1 MAQSTL
7 KVVTIGAGYFARF
20 HHDAWSRASQA
31 TLTAICD
38 IDRGKAEAAA
48 KEVGVDTVYDDP
60 EEMLTRERPDL
71 VDIATPP
78 ATHRDLVALAA
89 GLGIDVVCQKAFTRS
104 LAEARETVAAA
115 EAAGVTLTVHE
126 NFRFQPWFREIRRL
140 LDEGA
145 LGELYSAAF
154 RLRPGDGQGPR
165 AYLDRQ
171 PYFQGMERFLIHE
184 TGIHFI
190 DTFRFLCGDCE
201 AVYAELRR
209 LNPVIAGEDAGV
221 FLMSHAGG
229 ARSLF
234 DGNRLSDHIAEN
246 RRLTMG
252 ELLVEG
258 SAGGLRLDGDGR
270 LFRRDFGSNEERP
283 HPYHWEKR
291 GFAGDSVLALQQHVV
306 AHLLHGAPLENSGS
320 AYLANLEIEDAV
332 YRSAASG
339 QRIAPRPASP
349 R

>member
-20 HHDAWSRASQA
+20 HHDAWSRAPQA
-31 TLTAICD
+31 TLAAICD
-38 IDRGKAEAAA
+38 IDRDKAGAAA
-48 KEVGVDTVYDDP
+48 KEVGVPTVYDDP
-60 EEMLTRERPDL
+60 EEMLARERPDL

-89 GLGIDVVCQKAFTRS
+89 GLGIDVICQKAFTRS
-104 LAEARETVAAA
+104 MAEARETVAIA
-115 EAAGVTLTVHE
+115 EAAGITLTIHE

-145 LGELYSAAF
+145 LGELYSVAF
-154 RLRPGDGQGPR
+154 RLRPGDGQGPH

-190 DTFRFLCGDCE
+190 DTFRFLCGDAE

-221 FLMSHAGG
+221 FLMTHAGG
-229 ARSLF
+229 VRSLF

-252 ELLVEG
+252 ELLIEG
-258 SAGGLRLDGDGR
+258 SAASLRLDGDGR

-283 HPYHWEKR
+283 HAYGWEKR
-291 GFAGDSVLALQQHVV
+291 GFAGDSVFALQEHVV
-306 AHLLHGAPLENSGS
+306 AHLLHATPLENDGR
-320 AYLANLEIEDAV
+320 AYLANLEVEDAV
-332 YRSAASG
+332 YRSSATG
-339 QRIAPRPASP
+339 HRISP
-349 R
+349 RRDSAR